1 MSPQPQAAV
10 GAPLS
15 RVDGR
20 LKVTG
25 QALYAAE
32 HNVDGAVHAVI
43 VDSSIGRGRIT
54 SLDTRAALAHPGVLR
69 VISHRN
75 APKLPYRDNS
85 GSNNPPGRRL
95 RVFQDDHVLFHGQP
109 VAVVLGTTLDAA
121 QHGAGLVKV
130 RYETEQPSTDLREA
144 ERNDRDDRDDRDDQ
158 EDQEDQDEGAE
169 EAEPT
174 TYARGDAE
182 AGLRNAAVR
191 LDLTYRTARNH
202 HNPMEP
208 HATIARW
215 DGDRLTVWDKTQWI
229 LGTQTELAAVFD
241 LPLDSV
247 RVISPFIGGAFGSGL
262 RCWPHTVVAALA
274 ARVTGRAVKLVLS
287 RKQQYF
293 GTGFRPSYDY
303 RLRLGSDRRGR
314 LKAMDHEMDAETSSY
329 ETFTESVL
337 PPGQM
342 LYSTPHI
349 RQTYRTVPLDVNTPV
364 WMRGPGFAT
373 ASFVIESAMDELADK
388 LGIDPIELRQRNEP
402 AQDESSGLPF
412 STRRLRECYTVGAR
426 EFGWQRRSSEP
437 RSRREG
443 DWLIGL
449 GMAAGV
455 YDTARNTARARVRLD
470 ADGTAVVE
478 AATSDM
484 GPGTYTSQTQVAADA
499 LGLTMRTVTFRLG
512 DSRYPATPPHGG
524 SMTMASVGSAVL
536 DGCNRVRQQAVQ
548 LAVTD
553 RRSPLYGVDPD
564 DIVVRAGRLH
574 VKNNSARGETYR
586 SLLARHHRSHL
597 EALGSFTGPTGAER
611 HSFYA
616 YNATFAEVAVDATLG
631 LVRVRRM
638 LGVYDAGR
646 IISPKLAESQAIG
659 GIVGGIGTALLEHTV
674 TDHRDGRIVNASLA
688 DYLVPVNADVPDV
701 QAIYLDGE
709 DREADPLGVKGLGE
723 VVHVGVAPA
732 IANAVFNATGRRIR
746 QLPITTEALT

>member
-25 QALYAAE
+25 KALYAAE
-32 HNVDGAVHAVI
+32 HDVDGVVHAVI
-43 VDSSIGRGRIT
+43 VDSGIGRGRIT
-54 SLDTRAALAHPGVLR
+54 SIDTRAALAHPGVLR
-69 VISHRN
+69 VISHLN

-95 RVFQDDHVLFHGQP
+95 RVFQDDRVLFYGQP
-109 VAVVLGTTLDAA
+109 VAVVVATTLQAA
-121 QHGAGLVKV
+121 QHGAGLVEV
-130 RYETEQPSTDLREA
+130 RYDAEPSSTDLHEA
-144 ERNDRDDRDDRDDQ
+144 EAD
-158 EDQEDQDEGAE
+158 
-169 EAEPT
+169 EPT
-174 TYARGDAE
+174 RYARGDAE
-182 AGLRNAAVR
+182 AGLRSAAVR
-191 LDLTYRTARNH
+191 MDLTYRTARNH

-215 DGDRLTVWDKTQWI
+215 NGHRLTVWDKTQWVV
-229 LGTQTELAAVFD
+229 GTQTELAAVFGIQTQA
-241 LPLDSV
+241 V
-247 RVISPFIGGAFGSGL
+247 RVISPFVGGAFGSGL
-262 RCWPHTVVAALA
+262 RCWPHVVVAAVA
-274 ARVTGRAVKLVLS
+274 ARETARPVKLVLS
-287 RKQQYF
+287 RKQMYF
-293 GTGFRPSYDY
+293 GTGFRPSYEY

-314 LKAMDHEMDAETSSY
+314 LTGMVHEMDAETSSY
-329 ETFTESVL
+329 EKFTESIL
-337 PPGQM
+337 APGQM
-342 LYSTPHI
+342 LYSMPNVS
-349 RQTYRTVPLDVNTPV
+349 QAYRTVPLDVNTPL

-373 ASFVIESAMDELADK
+373 ASFVIESAMDELAHK
-388 LGIDPIELRQRNEP
+388 LGIDPIELRRRNEP
-402 AQDESSGLPF
+402 AQDESKKLPF
-412 STRRLRECYTVGAR
+412 STRRLRECYTVGAH
-426 EFGWQRRSSEP
+426 EFGWRRRSSRP

-443 DWLIGL
+443 DWLIGM

-455 YDTARNTARARVRLD
+455 YDTARFAAQARVRLN
-470 ADGTAVVE
+470 ADGTAVAE
-478 AATSDM
+478 AAASDM

-512 DSRYPATPPHGG
+512 DSLFPPTPPHGG

-536 DGCNRVRQQAVQ
+536 DGCNQVRRQAIK
-548 LAVTD
+548 LAVED
-553 RRSPLYGVDPD
+553 RDSPLYGADADVV
-564 DIVVRAGRLH
+564 VVRSGRMH
-574 VKNNSARGETYR
+574 VEDDPARGETYQQ
-586 SLLARHHRSHL
+586 LLARNNRSHL
-597 EALGSFTGPTGAER
+597 EALGSFAGPSGPER

-646 IISPKLAESQAIG
+646 IISPKLAHSQAIG

-674 TDHRDGRIVNASLA
+674 TDHRDGRIVNANLA
-688 DYLVPVNADVPDV
+688 DYLVPVNADVPDIKT
-701 QAIYLDGE
+701 IYLDGE
-709 DREADPLGVKGLGE
+709 DSEADPLGVKGLGE

-746 QLPITTEALT
+746 ELPITAEALL